1 MTRRRLDGEAGF
13 TITEMLVATAIML
26 TVTGAVFSLL
36 NPAQGLYKTQPEV
49 SDIQQRMRVGT
60 DTLSTELRM
69 AGAGTYAGSGAGSLF
84 NYFAPLMPYKINTDP
99 AAGVFYRSD
108 AISMVYVP
116 TTSAQTTIR
125 DAMPQ
130 NSRELKVNAQA
141 NCPENK
147 HEALCGFDEGMQ
159 VMIFDPNGAWDPLII
174 TNVQDPALH
183 LQFEGDLSQSYEA
196 GSWIT
201 ALSSHTYY
209 LKTDVATNTYQLMHF
224 NGWKTDVPILDNVVK
239 LEFIYFGEPLPPALL
254 PGKSLSDTLGPF
266 TTYGPKPP
274 VLGVDNTR
282 DAWGP
287 GENCA
292 FMVQGGQHV
301 PRLAMLA
308 AANTQIELPPAILA
322 DGPWC
327 PDGVSTRR
335 FDADIL
341 RIRRVR
347 IKLRVQVAQ
356 ASMRGPAGV
365 LFTRGGTARGDR
377 FVPDQEI
384 SFDVTPRNLNLG
396 R

>member
-1 MTRRRLDGEAGF
+1 MTRQRIDGESGF
-13 TITEMLVATAIML
+13 TIAEMLIATAIML

-69 AGAGTYAGSGAGSLF
+69 AGAGTYAGAGAGALF

-99 AAGVFYRSD
+99 AAGIFYRAD

-125 DAMPQ
+125 DAMPK

-141 NCPENK
+141 NCPKNQ
-147 HEALCGFDEGMQ
+147 HEALCGFEEGMQ
-159 VMIFDPNGAWDPLII
+159 VMIFDPNGAWDPLVI

-183 LQFEGDLSQSYEA
+183 LQFDGDLTQSYPA
-196 GSWIT
+196 GSYVT

-209 LKTDVATNTYQLMHF
+209 LKTDVNTSTYQLMHF
-224 NGWKTDVPILDNVVK
+224 NGWNSDVPILDNVVK
-239 LEFIYFGEPLPPALL
+239 LEFVYFGEPLPPALL
-254 PGKSLSDTLGPF
+254 PGKSLSDTVGPF

-274 VLGVDNTR
+274 LLGVNNTN
-282 DAWGP
+282 DSWGA

-292 FMVQGGQHV
+292 FMVQNGQHV
-301 PRLAMLA
+301 PRLGALA
-308 AANTQIELPPAILA
+308 AANTQIELPAAMLS

-327 PDGVSTRR
+327 PDGTSTRR
-335 FDADIL
+335 FDADVL

-347 IKLRVQVAQ
+347 IKLRVQVAP
-356 ASMRGPAGV
+356 ASMRGPTGV